1 MVVLYCIGSFSVL
14 NDHFSF
20 SNTEKDYCF
29 FLLITVYA
37 VQMLNADVLCNSN
50 GVLLLLKVLANHA
63 CLLNSFFW
71 SVDLQVLTKNVGVLS
86 HFIG

>member
-1 MVVLYCIGSFSVL
+1 MTISV
-14 NDHFSF
+14 SQIQR
-20 SNTEKDYCF
+20 KIIVF

-50 GVLLLLKVLANHA
+50 GILLLLKVLANHA
-63 CLLNSFFW
+63 YLLNSFFW